1 MDDLDTK
8 VTVAPSGRNFQTD
21 SLDMMKTIPCTVKI
35 GERLSNGRYIVEE
48 LLGEGAMGQVFRCTD
63 TFSKTD
69 VAIKIVPP
77 ALTGNSDALEDK
89 EIPSGKEDIL
99 LVEV

>member
-1 MDDLDTK
+1 MDDLDTR

-77 ALTGNSDALEDK
+77 ALTGNSDA
-89 EIPSGKEDIL
+89 
-99 LVEV
+99 